1 MTISDPKGVF
11 IGKTVELKEMMI
23 NQKIFYRGRKTVP
36 FSVGKC
42 GRGYPVKFLGIR
54 ELDSEKTCPHCKQT
68 VLSVMELEAD
78 YVIEFRCTACNKA
91 MNATD

>member
-1 MTISDPKGVF
+1 MFRKVYAKDIIPKNRDEV
-11 IGKTVELKEMMI
+11 
-23 NQKIFYRGRKTVP
+23 Q

-42 GRGYPVKFLGIR
+42 GRGYPIKFLGIR

-78 YVIEFRCTACNKA
+78 YVIEFRCTKCNKEIS
-91 MNATD
+91 